1 MLTKNA
7 ASIPPGGQYYTVR
20 WEDLVGGK
28 KTPDTRTGEEIVA
41 DIVRRAGLTVLHS
54 GGA

>member
-7 ASIPPGGQYYTVR
+7 AAIPPGGQYYTAR
-20 WEDLVGGK
+20 WEDLVEGK
-28 KTPDTRTGEEIVA
+28 KAPDTRTGEEIIK